1 MRRKLISTMAML
13 AVAAAVLLVGAPPAQ
28 AETASPAADVTA
40 YTVSWEVFA
49 PGHGSSPPLFAGMD
63 MYEAAC
69 LLDRVS
75 GIDCFREWGDVI
87 INGIQCAAS
96 LFGIG
101 RILMAKRIAKKIGEI
116 ADAVK
121 RATATKREL
130 LYKFLGVLVGECWDT
145 YGAIMDLMDCWDSQE
160 TASLPQAF
168 RPEPLVREVN
178 S

>member
-1 MRRKLISTMAML
+1 MRSKLISTMAML
-13 AVAAAVLLVGAPPAQ
+13 AVAAAVFPVAAQPAHTDTAAP
-28 AETASPAADVTA
+28 ADVTA
-40 YTVSWEVFA
+40 YAVPWELLA
-49 PGHGSSPPLFAGMD
+49 PGHGSSSPLFAGMD

-69 LLDRVS
+69 LPDGAG

-87 INGIQCAAS
+87 INGLQCAAS

-101 RILMAKRIAKKIGEI
+101 RILMAKRIARKIGEI

-130 LYKFLGVLVGECWDT
+130 LYKFLGILVGECWDT
-145 YGAIMDLMDCWDSQE
+145 YGAVMDLMDCWDSQE
-160 TASLPQAF
+160 TTSLPQAF